1 MNVSGL
7 LEGKDGEG
15 DEVITVGPDDTVAA
29 VAGLLAEHRIGAVV
43 VSADGSAIDGVLSE
57 RDIVRALAAQG
68 AAALEDTASEIMTRK
83 VFTCQPETTVDQ
95 VMALM
100 TERRIRHLPVVV
112 DEKLIGII
120 SIGDVVKDR
129 ISALETETQALHEY
143 IAHGR

>member
-1 MNVSGL
+1 MNVGGL
-7 LEGKDGEG
+7 LEGKGAEVVTVDPG
-15 DEVITVGPDDTVAA
+15 DSVAS
-29 VAGLLAEHRIGAVV
+29 VAELLAQHRIGAVV
-43 VSADGSAIDGVLSE
+43 VSGDGSVIDGVVSE

-68 AAALEDTASEIMTRK
+68 AAVLEDTAGEIMTRK

-112 DEKLIGII
+112 DEKLTGII

-129 ISALETETQALHEY
+129 ISALETEAQTLHEY
-143 IAHGR
+143 IEHGR